1 MGLERQCRSA
11 PKRKSQGFP
20 RDSSLQSA
28 HNPLPNPLHNPLED
42 LRFIRETL
50 ERSGAFTAVPGW
62 GQVIL
67 GVTALATAPIAA
79 RQTTPFAWIA
89 VWLIE
94 AGLALAIASIAM
106 NYKSQ
111 RLGVALISGPARK
124 FALGFLPP
132 LAAGAIV
139 TVILFRAGMTATLP
153 GIWALVYGA
162 AVITGGVFSVPLVPV
177 MGACFMAAGA
187 LELLYPA
194 AGNYAMAAIFGG
206 LHILFGSLIA
216 RKHGG

>member
-1 MGLERQCRSA
+1 L
-11 PKRKSQGFP
+11 QG
-20 RDSSLQSA
+20 A
-28 HNPLPNPLHNPLED
+28 HNPLHNPLED

-67 GVTALATAPIAA
+67 GVTALASAPIAA

-89 VWLIE
+89 IWLIE
-94 AGLALAIASIAM
+94 AGLAVAIASVAM

-124 FALGFLPP
+124 FALGFLPL
-132 LAAGAIV
+132 LAAGAMV
-139 TVILFRAGMTATLP
+139 TLILYRAGMTATLP
-153 GIWALVYGA
+153 GIWALIYGA
-162 AVITGGVFSVPLVPV
+162 AVISGGVFSVPLVPV
-177 MGACFMAAGA
+177 MGACFMAVGA

-194 AGNYAMAAIFGG
+194 AGNYAMAATFGG
-206 LHILFGSLIA
+206 LHILFGYLIA

>member
-1 MGLERQCRSA
+1 MHRERQCRSA
-11 PKRKSQGFP
+11 PKRKSQGYP
-20 RDSSLQSA
+20 QDSSLPGA
-28 HNPLPNPLHNPLED
+28 RNPLQNPFED

-67 GVTALATAPIAA
+67 GVTALASAPIAA

-89 VWLIE
+89 IWLIE
-94 AGLALAIASIAM
+94 AGLAVAIASVAM

-132 LAAGAIV
+132 LAAGAMV
-139 TVILFRAGMTATLP
+139 TLILYRAGMTATLP
-153 GIWALVYGA
+153 GIWALIYGA
-162 AVITGGVFSVPLVPV
+162 AVISGGVFSVPLVPV
-177 MGACFMAAGA
+177 MGACFMAVGA

-194 AGNYAMAAIFGG
+194 AGNYAMAATFGG
-206 LHILFGSLIA
+206 LHILFGYLIA

>member
-1 MGLERQCRSA
+1 MRLERQCRSA
-11 PKRKSQGFP
+11 LKRKSQGLP
-20 RDSSLQSA
+20 RDSSLQGA
-28 HNPLPNPLHNPLED
+28 HNPLPNPLED
-42 LRFIRETL
+42 LRYIRETL

-67 GVTALATAPIAA
+67 GVAALPSAPIAA

-89 VWLIE
+89 IWLIE
-94 AGLALAIASIAM
+94 AGLAVAIGSVAM

-139 TVILFRAGMTATLP
+139 TLILYRAGMTATLP
-153 GIWALVYGA
+153 GIWALIYGA
-162 AVITGGVFSVPLVPV
+162 AVLAGGV
-177 MGACFMAAGA
+177 
-187 LELLYPA
+187 
-194 AGNYAMAAIFGG
+194 
-206 LHILFGSLIA
+206 
-216 RKHGG
+216 

>member
-1 MGLERQCRSA
+1 MGLQRQCRSA
-11 PKRKSQGFP
+11 PKHKPQGYP
-20 RDSSLQSA
+20 QDSSLRNA
-28 HNPLPNPLHNPLED
+28 HDPLHNPLED

-67 GVTALATAPIAA
+67 GVTALAAAPIAA
-79 RQTTPFAWIA
+79 GQSTPLVWIA
-89 VWLIE
+89 IWLIE
-94 AGLALAIASIAM
+94 AGLAVAIASLAM

-111 RLGVALISGPARK
+111 RLGVPLISGPARK

-139 TVILFRAGMTATLP
+139 TLILYRAGLTTVLP
-153 GIWALVYGA
+153 GVWALVYGA
-162 AVITGGVFSVPLVPV
+162 GVITGGVFSVPLVPV

-187 LELLYPA
+187 LALFFPA
-194 AGNYAMAAIFGG
+194 AGNYAMAATFGG
-206 LHILFGSLIA
+206 LHILFGYLIA

>member
-20 RDSSLQSA
+20 QDTSFEGVRTPHHD
-28 HNPLPNPLHNPLED
+28 PLAD

-67 GVTALATAPIAA
+67 GVTALASAPIAA

-89 VWLIE
+89 IWLVE
-94 AGLALAIASIAM
+94 AGLAVAIASVAM

-132 LAAGAIV
+132 LVAGVIV
-139 TVILFRAGMTATLP
+139 TLILYRAGMTATLP
-153 GIWALVYGA
+153 GIWALIYGA

-187 LELLYPA
+187 LELLFPA
-194 AGNYAMAAIFGG
+194 AGNYAMAATFGG
-206 LHILFGSLIA
+206 LHILFGYLIA

>member
-1 MGLERQCRSA
+1 LPG
-11 PKRKSQGFP
+11 
-20 RDSSLQSA
+20 A
-28 HNPLPNPLHNPLED
+28 HNPLQNPLED

-50 ERSGAFTAVPGW
+50 ERSGSFTAVPGW

-67 GVTALATAPIAA
+67 GVTALASAPIAA

-89 VWLIE
+89 IWLIE
-94 AGLALAIASIAM
+94 AGLAVAIASVAM

-139 TVILFRAGMTATLP
+139 TLIFYRVGMTATLP
-153 GIWALVYGA
+153 GIWALLYGA

-177 MGACFMAAGA
+177 MGACFMAVGA
-187 LELLYPA
+187 LELFFPA
-194 AGNYAMAAIFGG
+194 VGNYAMAATFGG
-206 LHILFGSLIA
+206 LHILFGYLIA

>member
-1 MGLERQCRSA
+1 MHLERQCRSA
-11 PKRKSQGFP
+11 PKRKSLGYPQ
-20 RDSSLQSA
+20 DSSLQGA
-28 HNPLPNPLHNPLED
+28 HNPLHNPLED

-67 GVTALATAPIAA
+67 GVTALASAPIAA

-89 VWLIE
+89 IWLIE
-94 AGLALAIASIAM
+94 AGLAVAIASVAM

-132 LAAGAIV
+132 LAAGAMI
-139 TVILFRAGMTATLP
+139 TLILYRAGMTATLP
-153 GIWALVYGA
+153 GVWALIYGA
-162 AVITGGVFSVPLVPV
+162 AVISGGVFSVPLVPV
-177 MGACFMAAGA
+177 MGACFMAVGA
-187 LELLYPA
+187 LVLLYPA
-194 AGNYAMAAIFGG
+194 TGNYAMAATFGG

>member
-11 PKRKSQGFP
+11 PKRKSQGSFQ
-20 RDSSLQSA
+20 DSSLQGARS
-28 HNPLPNPLHNPLED
+28 PLHNPLED
-42 LRFIRETL
+42 LRFIRATL

-67 GVTALATAPIAA
+67 GVTALASAPIAA

-89 VWLIE
+89 IWLIE
-94 AGLALAIASIAM
+94 AGLAVAIASVAM

-139 TVILFRAGMTATLP
+139 TLLLYRAGMTATLP
-153 GIWALVYGA
+153 GIWALIYGA

-187 LELLYPA
+187 LELLFPA
-194 AGNYAMAAIFGG
+194 AGNYAMAATFGG
-206 LHILFGSLIA
+206 LHILFGYLIA

>member
-1 MGLERQCRSA
+1 M
-11 PKRKSQGFP
+11 QG
-20 RDSSLQSA
+20 A
-28 HNPLPNPLHNPLED
+28 HNPLHNPLED

-67 GVTALATAPIAA
+67 GVTALASAPIAA

-89 VWLIE
+89 IWLIE
-94 AGLALAIASIAM
+94 AGLAVAIVSVTM

-132 LAAGAIV
+132 LVAGAMV
-139 TVILFRAGMTATLP
+139 TLILYRAGMTATLP
-153 GIWALVYGA
+153 GIWALIYGA
-162 AVITGGVFSVPLVPV
+162 AVISGGVFSVPLVPV
-177 MGACFMAAGA
+177 MGACFMAVGA
-187 LELLYPA
+187 LALLYPA
-194 AGNYAMAAIFGG
+194 AGNYAMAATFGG
-206 LHILFGSLIA
+206 LHILFGYLIA

>member
-1 MGLERQCRSA
+1 MRLERQCRSA
-11 PKRKSQGFP
+11 LKRKSQGFP
-20 RDSSLQSA
+20 RDSSLQGA
-28 HNPLPNPLHNPLED
+28 HNPLPNPLED
-42 LRFIRETL
+42 LRYIRETL

-67 GVTALATAPIAA
+67 GVTALASAPTAA

-89 VWLIE
+89 IWLIE
-94 AGLALAIASIAM
+94 AGLAVAIASAAM

-139 TVILFRAGMTATLP
+139 TLILYRAGMTATLP
-153 GIWALVYGA
+153 GIWALIYGA
-162 AVITGGVFSVPLVPV
+162 AVIAGGVFSVPLVPV
-177 MGACFMAAGA
+177 MGACFMAVGA
-187 LELLYPA
+187 LELLFPG
-194 AGNYAMAAIFGG
+194 AGNYAMAATFGG
-206 LHILFGSLIA
+206 LHILFGYLIA